1 MKFRLTDRILLYISM
16 GGFLLMSASF
26 LLMPVDT
33 VSILSGLLFWCG
45 LVAGVVLQI
54 LLEHRRR
61 VFFACYRVK
70 RETMQKPRCGLLT
83 FGSSRE
89 AVIIDYA
96 LPISFALMILAFILT
111 KGYGYVC
118 YVFIATTLSAFCLHC
133 ITNGRIYFH
142 VKNQDKIRQMLEKKK
157 AKTKNKGE
165 GEDEKR

>member
-26 LLMPVDT
+26 LLMPVNALR
-33 VSILSGLLFWCG
+33 VLPGLLFWSG
-45 LVAGVVLQI
+45 LLVGVAVQI

-61 VFFACYRVK
+61 AFFAEHRVK
-70 RETMQKPRCGLLT
+70 RESMQKPRCGLLT

-142 VKNQDKIRQMLEKKK
+142 IKNQDKIRQMLEKKK
-157 AKTKNKGE
+157 AKTKDKGE